1 MNFTL
6 LITVLLTAVTLVAGA
21 YVIAKLIGPRSY
33 AKLKGEPYES
43 GIPTRGSSW
52 LPVSVGFYLFA
63 ILFLMFDVETVF
75 LYPWVP
81 GSSGIRLGV
90 CLAERRLGMEVRKPH
105 IKSIPYEEW
114 KDNAS
119 LEKIIDELHEG
130 GVNVVT
136 GSLDQLINWGRSNSL
151 WSLTFATSCCGI
163 EFMAC
168 GCSRYDFARFGFE
181 VTRNSPRQADLIMCA
196 GTITHK
202 MAPALKRLY
211 DEMAEPKYVV
221 AVGGCAISG
230 GPFKS
235 SYHVVKGIE
244 EIVPVDVFV
253 PGCPPRPEAIM
264 YGMMQ
269 LQRKVKIEKFFGGA
283 NHKQTAEERELGVSN
298 EELTFRNKLGD
309 HRREPIVVTDVPK
322 EFVEELKNS
331 KVEELKKEE
340 AAV

>member
-1 MNFTL
+1 
-6 LITVLLTAVTLVAGA
+6 
-21 YVIAKLIGPRSY
+21 
-33 AKLKGEPYES
+33 
-43 GIPTRGSSW
+43 
-52 LPVSVGFYLFA
+52 
-63 ILFLMFDVETVF
+63 
-75 LYPWVP
+75 
-81 GSSGIRLGV
+81 
-90 CLAERRLGMEVRKPH
+90 MEVRKPH

-114 KDNAS
+114 NDNAS
-119 LEKIIDELHEG
+119 LEKLIDELHEG

-136 GSLDQLINWGRSNSL
+136 GTLDQLINWGRANSL

-211 DEMAEPKYVV
+211 DEMAEPKYVI

-244 EIVPVDVFV
+244 EIVPVDVFI

-283 NHKQTAEERELGVSN
+283 NHKQSTAEKELGVSN
-298 EELTFRNKLGD
+298 EELTFRHKLGD
-309 HRREPIVVTDVPK
+309 HKREPIVVTEVPK
-322 EFVEELKNS
+322 EFVEELSGKSGESDISGTNGKED
-331 KVEELKKEE
+331 KV
-340 AAV
+340 

>member
-1 MNFTL
+1 
-6 LITVLLTAVTLVAGA
+6 
-21 YVIAKLIGPRSY
+21 
-33 AKLKGEPYES
+33 
-43 GIPTRGSSW
+43 
-52 LPVSVGFYLFA
+52 
-63 ILFLMFDVETVF
+63 
-75 LYPWVP
+75 
-81 GSSGIRLGV
+81 
-90 CLAERRLGMEVRKPH
+90 MEIRKPK

-114 KDNAS
+114 NDNEG
-119 LEKIIDELHEG
+119 LDRLVDELQEG
-130 GVNVVT
+130 GTNVVV
-136 GSLDQLINWGRSNSL
+136 GSLDKLINWGRANSL

-211 DEMAEPKYVV
+211 DEMA
-221 AVGGCAISG
+221 VGGCAISG

-244 EIVPVDVFV
+244 EIVPVDVFI

-283 NHKQTAEERELGVSN
+283 NHKQNKEERQLGVSN
-298 EELTFRNKLGD
+298 EELTFRQKLGD
-309 HRREPIVVTDVPK
+309 HRREPIVVTQVPQD
-322 EFVEELKNS
+322 FIDELKN
-331 KVEELKKEE
+331 KEDK
-340 AAV
+340 A

>member
-6 LITVLLTAVTLVAGA
+6 LITVLLTAITLVVAA
-21 YVIAKLIGPRSY
+21 YVVAKLIGPRSY
-33 AKLKGEPYES
+33 AKVKGEPYES

-52 LPVSVGFYLFA
+52 LPISVGFYLFA

-75 LYPWVP
+75 LYPWAVHWLLL
-81 GSSGIRLGV
+81 GSSGIRLGL

-114 KDNAS
+114 NDNAS
-119 LEKIIDELHEG
+119 LEKIVDELHEG
-130 GVNVVT
+130 GVNVIT

-168 GCSRYDFARFGFE
+168 GCARYDFARFGFE

-211 DEMAEPKYVV
+211 DEMAEPKYVI

-244 EIVPVDVFV
+244 EIVPVDVFI

-298 EELTFRNKLGD
+298 EELTFRSKHGD
-309 HRREPIVVTDVPK
+309 HRREPVVITDVPK
-322 EFVEELKNS
+322 EFVEELK
-331 KVEELKKEE
+331 KEE
-340 AAV
+340 AGV

>member
-6 LITVLLTAVTLVAGA
+6 LITVLLTAITLVVAA
-21 YVIAKLIGPRSY
+21 YVVAKLIGPRSY
-33 AKLKGEPYES
+33 AKVKGEPYES

-52 LPVSVGFYLFA
+52 LPISVGFYLFA

-75 LYPWVP
+75 LYPW
-81 GSSGIRLGV
+81 
-90 CLAERRLGMEVRKPH
+90 GMEVRKPH
-105 IKSIPYEEW
+105 IKSIPYDEW
-114 KDNAS
+114 NDNSS
-119 LEKIIDELHEG
+119 LEKIVDELHEG

-168 GCSRYDFARFGFE
+168 GCARYDFARFGFE

-211 DEMAEPKYVV
+211 DEMAEPKYVI

-244 EIVPVDVFV
+244 EIVPVDVFI

-283 NHKQTAEERELGVSN
+283 NHKQTAEEAALGVSN
-298 EELTFRNKLGD
+298 EELTFRQKHGD
-309 HRREPIVVTDVPK
+309 HRREPMVITEVPQ
-322 EFVEELKNS
+322 EFVEEIKTAQAEA
-331 KVEELKKEE
+331 KVEEDK
-340 AAV
+340 A